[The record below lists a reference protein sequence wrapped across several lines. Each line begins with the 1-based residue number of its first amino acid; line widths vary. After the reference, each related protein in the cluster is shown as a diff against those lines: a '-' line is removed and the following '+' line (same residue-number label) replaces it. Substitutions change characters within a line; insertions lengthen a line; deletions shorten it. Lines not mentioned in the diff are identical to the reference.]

1 MAYVKPKYEG
11 EDFLEW
17 YKTHY
22 GKDYDGS
29 TLNRS
34 DGMQDQ
40 DWEIGNALYGTY
52 KDRLAREEQYNN
64 DKTLLEKGYGDA
76 QSVADKTYNTQ
87 KDSLVGE
94 YNKNQAELLKN
105 YQSSASSLEKSK
117 NQSLQ
122 SASITYDKLKKYLPT
137 QIKAQGLGG
146 LGVSES
152 TMLQAHNNYAAQ
164 TGNIKNEYNANKTAL
179 EENYGTNKASLETA
193 HENNIA
199 TLENQKLASDTERKT
214 TLDQSL
220 ADLLTYYNSDM
231 QGLKTD
237 VGAITQ
243 KFFNQNKEL
252 QQGNYEDLASLI
264 SGDLKTED
272 LATFIQRIDSADI
285 DDNQK
290 ALLKTLATN
299 QVNNNITTRQNST
312 FENFKNVIANLTDTS
327 IENAYAKIDALDI
340 TDNQKAQLK
349 TLVDSQVANNQYTL
363 REENK
368 QQLLFDLETDYE
380 NASGADEWQNAL
392 NRLEQNKDLLDD
404 TTYNYWKNRLQSK
417 YDAVKKEEEETAQAE
432 LDERILTGKEYI
444 FYNGANYKIKSQLN
458 DSSNEIKHNKDFKE
472 QLQNK
477 FGTTNP
483 YDSKIP
489 NGTVLSIKCD
499 SSGKNEFTYEDL
511 GFADVTD
518 WRNWI
523 PGYNIYNWANNI
535 FNFDTRYVVYYNG
548 NWYSADKK

>member
-64 DKTLLEKGYGDA
+64 DKTLLEKGYEDA

-220 ADLLTYYNSDM
+220 ADLLAYYNSDM

-290 ALLKTLATN
+290 ELLKVLATN
-299 QVNNNITTRQNST
+299 QVDKNIGTRQDGV
-312 FENFKNVIANLTDTS
+312 FENFKTTISGIEDLTTDNV
-327 IENAYAKIDALDI
+327 YAKIDALDI
-340 TDNQKAQLK
+340 TDNQKDQLK
-349 TLVDSQVANNQYTL
+349 TLVDTQVKANQNKA
-363 REENK
+363 RESVKDDIEEDLDEYRLSSSSK
-368 QQLLFDLETDYE
+368 Q
-380 NASGADEWQNAL
+380 EWQTAL
-392 NRLEQNKDLLDD
+392 DYLEKNKDIIGSDR
-404 TTYNYWKNRLQSK
+404 YNYWKGVFQPK
-417 YDAVKKEEEETAQAE
+417 YDAITKEEEKTAQAE
-432 LDERILTGKEYI
+432 KDERILSGKEFISY
-444 FYNGANYKIKSQLN
+444 GGSEYKILSKLDSDANELKKN
-458 DSSNEIKHNKDFKE
+458 DSFTE
-472 QLQNK
+472 QLHK
-477 FGTTNP
+477 LGFTNP
-483 YDSKIP
+483 YDKNIP
-489 NGTVLSIKCD
+489 NGTTFYINRDAAGRDKD
-499 SSGKNEFTYEDL
+499 TFW
-511 GFADVTD
+511 D
-518 WRNWI
+518 WVPIVHIWTVANTSAHNWHI
-523 PGYNIYNWANNI
+523 
-535 FNFDTRYVVYYNG
+535 TYYNG
-548 NWYSADKK
+548 EWYHSEKQ

>member
-64 DKTLLEKGYGDA
+64 DKNLLEKGYGDA

-164 TGNIKNEYNANKTAL
+164 TGDIKNQYNANKTAL
-179 EENYGTNKASLETA
+179 EENYSTNKSSLETA

-272 LATFIQRIDSADI
+272 LETFIQRIDSADI

-312 FENFKNVIANLTDTS
+312 FENFKNVIANLKDTS

-349 TLVDSQVANNQYTL
+349 TLVDSQVANNQYALNESVKDDVETDL
-363 REENK
+363 EEYRSNSSSKQEWQTALDYLEENK
-368 QQLLFDLETDYE
+368 DIIGSE
-380 NASGADEWQNAL
+380 
-392 NRLEQNKDLLDD
+392 R
-404 TTYNYWKNRLQSK
+404 YNYWKGIFQPK
-417 YDAVKKEEEETAQAE
+417 YDAITKEEEETAQSE
-432 LDERILTGKEYI
+432 KDKRILSGKEFISY
-444 FYNGANYKIKSQLN
+444 GGSEYKILSKLDSNANELNKN
-458 DSSNEIKHNKDFKE
+458 DSFTE
-472 QLQNK
+472 QLHK
-477 FGTTNP
+477 LGFTNP
-483 YDSKIP
+483 YDKNIP
-489 NGTVLSIKCD
+489 NGTTFYINRDTAGRDKD
-499 SSGKNEFTYEDL
+499 TFW
-511 GFADVTD
+511 D
-518 WRNWI
+518 WVPIVHIWTVANTSAHNWHI
-523 PGYNIYNWANNI
+523 
-535 FNFDTRYVVYYNG
+535 TYYNG
-548 NWYSADKK
+548 EWYHSEKQ

>member
-231 QGLKTD
+231 KGLKTD
-237 VGAITQ
+237 VGAITE
-243 KFFNQNKEL
+243 KYKTKEETRL
-252 QQGNYEDLASLI
+252 SDKAKGIENNLAYYSGTDADTWNGQIESAFALGDITQDDRDRLLGLVKTITGGNLNTAV
-264 SGDLKTED
+264 
-272 LATFIQRIDSADI
+272 
-285 DDNQK
+285 DN
-290 ALLKTLATN
+290 AL
-299 QVNNNITTRQNST
+299 VRVDT
-312 FENFKNVIANLTDTS
+312 FEIESNWEAALSELEASKSLFEKSGRMAEYNFEHSRLQGYYD
-327 IENAYAKIDALDI
+327 
-340 TDNQKAQLK
+340 
-349 TLVDSQVANNQYTL
+349 
-363 REENK
+363 K
-368 QQLLFDLETDYE
+368 QQEEKATEEAKKKQEETDK
-380 NASGADEWQNAL
+380 
-392 NRLEQNKDLLDD
+392 RVLE
-404 TTYNYWKNRLQSK
+404 
-417 YDAVKKEEEETAQAE
+417 
-432 LDERILTGKEYI
+432 GKEYI
-444 FYNGANYKIKSQLN
+444 SYGGSQYKIKTQLN
-458 DSSNEIKHNKDFKE
+458 ENSNEIGHNRNFTKQIKE
-472 QLQNK
+472 K

-489 NGTVLSIKCD
+489 NGTVLTIKCD
-499 SSGKNEFTYEDL
+499 SKGKNEVNYEDFGL
-511 GFADVTD
+511 ADVTD

-523 PGYNIYNWANNI
+523 PGYNIYNQITKWG
-535 FNFDTRYVVYYNG
+535 NFETRHVAYYNG
-548 NWYSADKK
+548 NWYLVDKK

>member
-29 TLNRS
+29 TLNRGE
-34 DGMQDQ
+34 GMLDQ

-52 KDRLAREEQYNN
+52 KNKLAREAQYNN
-64 DKTLLEKGYGDA
+64 DKALLEKGYSDA
-76 QSVADKTYNTQ
+76 QSVADTTYNTQ
-87 KDSLVGE
+87 KESLVGD

-105 YQSSASSLEKSK
+105 YQSSVSGLDKSK

-152 TMLQAHNNYAAQ
+152 TMLQAHNNYATQ
-164 TGNIKNEYNANKTAL
+164 TGSIKNNYNENKTAL
-179 EENYGTNKASLETA
+179 EEAYGSNKANLDTA
-193 HENNIA
+193 HESNMSS
-199 TLENQKLASDTERKT
+199 LENQKLASDTERKT

-231 QGLKTD
+231 QGMKTD

-252 QQGNYEDLASLI
+252 QQGNYEDLAALI

-272 LATFIQRIDSADI
+272 FNTFLSQIENADI

-299 QVNNNITTRQNST
+299 QVSKNITTRQNST
-312 FENFKNVIANLTDTS
+312 FENFKTTIANLTDTS
-327 IENAYAKIDALDI
+327 ANNAYAKIDALDI
-340 TDNQKAQLK
+340 TDEQKAQLK
-349 TLVDSQVANNQYTL
+349 TLVDSQVSINQYNL
-363 REENK
+363 REANK
-368 QQLLFDLETDYE
+368 EQLLYDLDTDYE
-380 NASGADEWQNAL
+380 SASTADEWKNAL
-392 NRLEQNKDLLDD
+392 DRLEQNKGLLDD
-404 TTYNYWKNRLQSK
+404 TTYNYWKSRLQSK
-417 YDAVKKEEEETAQAE
+417 YDSAYTAETEAKQAE
-432 LDERILTGKEYI
+432 LDERILAGKEYVS
-444 FYNGANYKIKSQLN
+444 YSGSNYKIKSQLN
-458 DSSNEIKHNKDFKE
+458 GESNEIKRNNDFKK
-472 QLQNK
+472 QLQDK

-483 YDSKIP
+483 YDSSIP
-489 NGTVLSIKCD
+489 NGTTFTIKCD
-499 SSGKNEFTYEDL
+499 
-511 GFADVTD
+511 
-518 WRNWI
+518 
-523 PGYNIYNWANNI
+523 NNGSND
-535 FNFDTRYVVYYNG
+535 FNFWDDIGAFLLSPLGHGAWDSWGNWNTRYVTYYNG
-548 NWYSADKK
+548 NWYLSEKK